1 MSRTAIVVVSHS
13 RPLAE
18 AAVELAMQMGGAA
31 PPVVKVAAGT
41 ADGGIGTD
49 AAAIA
54 AAIDEAAAAG
64 DVLVLMDLGS
74 AILST
79 ELALELRTSDVR
91 VVLSAGPFVEGLI
104 AAVVVAATGADVE
117 AVHAETQRALRP
129 KQEQLGPDSGPTAAA
144 PAAAAGRSTG
154 PRAASFEAVV
164 RNPSGL
170 HARPA
175 AQFVTTAGGF
185 DAEVRVGMA
194 DSDAEP
200 VDAASI
206 IELMALGIRQGDRI
220 RVSAQGTDAEAALAA
235 LQAQIEEGF
244 GEL

>member
-1 MSRTAIVVVSHS
+1 VSSTSIVVVSHS

-18 AAVELAMQMGGAA
+18 AAVELAMQMGGAT

-41 ADGGIGTD
+41 ADGGVGTD

-54 AAIDEAAAAG
+54 AAIDEAGATG
-64 DVLVLMDLGS
+64 EVLVLMDLGS

-79 ELALELRTSDVR
+79 ELALELRASDAR
-91 VVLSAGPFVEGLI
+91 VVLSPAPFVEGLI
-104 AAVVVAATGADVE
+104 AAVVSAAAGADLDAVE
-117 AVHAETQRALRP
+117 AETRKALRP
-129 KQEQLGPDSGPTAAA
+129 KQEQLGQGDDA
-144 PAAAAGRSTG
+144 PAASAPATSATGSAADGD
-154 PRAASFEAVV
+154 SFEALI

-175 AQFVTTAGGF
+175 AQFVTTASGF
-185 DAEVRVGMA
+185 DADVRVGFA
-194 DSDAEP
+194 EGDAAP

-206 IELMALGIRQGDRI
+206 IELMALGIRQGARI
-220 RVSAQGTDAEAALAA
+220 RVSATGPEASAALEA
-235 LQAQIEEGF
+235 LRTQIDEGF

>member
-1 MSRTAIVVVSHS
+1 MSSTSIVVVSHS

-18 AAVELAMQMGGAA
+18 AAVELAMQMGGAT

-41 ADGGIGTD
+41 ADGGVGTD

-54 AAIDEAAAAG
+54 AAIDEAGATG
-64 DVLVLMDLGS
+64 EVLVLMDLGS

-79 ELALELRTSDVR
+79 ELALELRASDAR
-91 VVLSAGPFVEGLI
+91 VVLSPAPFVEGLI

-117 AVHAETQRALRP
+117 AVQAETLRALRP
-129 KQEQLGPDSGPTAAA
+129 KQEQLGPEVDAPTDS
-144 PAAAAGRSTG
+144 PAAAAPPAGQQA
-154 PRAASFEAVV
+154 PSFEAVV

-185 DAEVRVGMA
+185 DAEVRVGLA

-220 RVSAQGTDAEAALAA
+220 RVSAQGTDADAALAA
-235 LQAQIEEGF
+235 LHTQIEEGF

>member
-1 MSRTAIVVVSHS
+1 MTAIVVVSHS
-13 RPLAE
+13 RALAE
-18 AAVELAMQMGGAA
+18 AAVELALQMGGSA

-41 ADGGIGTD
+41 ADGAIGTD

-74 AILST
+74 ALLST
-79 ELALELRTSDVR
+79 ELALDLRASDAR

-104 AAVVVAATGADVE
+104 AAVVVAATGADVDT
-117 AVHAETQRALRP
+117 VHAESLRGLRP
-129 KQEQLGPDSGPTAAA
+129 KQEQLASDPEPGASDRSAGPADA
-144 PAAAAGRSTG
+144 PPAQT
-154 PRAASFEAVV
+154 ASFEAVV

-185 DAEVRVGMA
+185 DADVRVGLVDA
-194 DSDAEP
+194 DTEP
-200 VDAASI
+200 IDAASI
-206 IELMALGIRQGDRI
+206 IELMALGVRQGDRI
-220 RVSAQGTDAEAALAA
+220 RVSASGADADAALAA
-235 LQAQIEEGF
+235 LQAQIQEGF